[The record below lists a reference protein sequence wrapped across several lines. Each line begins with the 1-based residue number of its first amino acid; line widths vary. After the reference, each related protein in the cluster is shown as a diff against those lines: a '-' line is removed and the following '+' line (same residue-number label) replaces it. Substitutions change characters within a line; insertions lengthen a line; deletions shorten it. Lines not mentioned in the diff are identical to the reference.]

1 MFGWDDMTA
10 LVAKAYRRLSPAE
23 QARCRVF
30 GQNYGEAGAI
40 DVLGRRLGLP
50 RAMSGHNS
58 YWLWGPGDFDG
69 SVLIIIG
76 GDRADNAAFFDSL
89 EVVGRTESRYSMP
102 YERGLEVSIARRPKM
117 SLQGVWPRLK
127 MYI

>member
-1 MFGWDDMTA
+1 
-10 LVAKAYRRLSPAE
+10 
-23 QARCRVF
+23 
-30 GQNYGEAGAI
+30 
-40 DVLGRRLGLP
+40 
-50 RAMSGHNS
+50 MSGHNS

-89 EVVGRTESRYSMP
+89 EVVGETRSRYAMP
-102 YERGLEVSIARRPKM
+102 YEQGLEVSIGRRPKVP
-117 SLQGVWPRLK
+117 LREVWARLK

>member
-1 MFGWDDMTA
+1 
-10 LVAKAYRRLSPAE
+10 
-23 QARCRVF
+23 
-30 GQNYGEAGAI
+30 
-40 DVLGRRLGLP
+40 
-50 RAMSGHNS
+50 MSGHNS

-89 EVVGRTESRYSMP
+89 EVVGTTESRYSMP

-127 MYI
+127 MYL